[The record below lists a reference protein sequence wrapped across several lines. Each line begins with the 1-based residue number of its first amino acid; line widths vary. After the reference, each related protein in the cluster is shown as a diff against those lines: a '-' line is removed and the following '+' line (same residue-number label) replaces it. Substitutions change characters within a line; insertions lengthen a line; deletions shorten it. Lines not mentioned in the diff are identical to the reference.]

1 MLKALGALASFLA
14 RDPLTVAQVVAE
26 LGTVTHD
33 YRPNVI
39 VAPFNPLF
47 REANVVR
54 GIDLATRKHGDSPAL
69 VELVPAEPPAVEELE
84 AAFGAYTPIPAE
96 DKGVL
101 PQAIFYLEMPEQP
114 CMIALIAA
122 VQGERAVAITL
133 RRDKIR

>member
-1 MLKALGALASFLA
+1 MLKALGVLASFLA
-14 RDPLTVAQVVAE
+14 QDPLTVDQVVAE
-26 LGTVTHD
+26 LGAVTHN

-39 VAPFNPLF
+39 LAPFDPLF

-54 GIDLATRKHGDSPAL
+54 GIDLVTRKHGERPAL

-101 PQAIFYLEMPEQP
+101 PQAIFYLTMPP
-114 CMIALIAA
+114 APVMIALIAA
-122 VQGERAVAITL
+122 VQEERAVVITL